1 MIYKGGDLILTN
13 DNKVRRNDLSLRLK
27 YIGIKTRIFKIAP
40 FMYVIL
46 CSNIPDDFEK
56 IKTYFDRSIRYVTLQ
71 ISLSDQVPEHYIEEL
86 SPIDMEHPVDDFRA
100 TARTRAE
107 IEEYIYG
114 RYHDFDI
121 RKIVPSEGGINFHMD
136 IYVGSDVSDKQIARL
151 QKELTEVDFGTDQI
165 QVLRTTDP
173 PEDKTKLNP
182 QDSVMWL
189 NTNKSYPFT
198 VAETDFWYDNIEAI
212 YDGSVKRKDL
222 SFCRDGELKCFVNAS
237 VFPVINLRSL
247 LLLYDTV
254 YLALPIENFLDEFL
268 EMQGMKKKE
277 LVQLVSMGKVVLLL
291 GNDETRYDRQVIL
304 DAYKESP
311 DSVIGRRAMNAM
323 MIAQLVEMKNQ
334 YAANYPMAYEMASQ
348 LAKYGNQKQDE
359 VALHI
364 SELLAWPY
372 RVVGES
378 FGILQNSSPMAVSN
392 FGINRLAYNFFRE
405 HDQKSAIEFEF
416 ISKAESA
423 HLAMALDATYF
434 PFRAENDNKIYTDE
448 AETSMMEGMMK
459 VYWYAP
465 EQVKRMQ
472 SIWNTN
478 YTERNMLEFFDT
490 KENIDILR
498 TANMADKYQTP
509 LKFRAILENLE
520 KMEETDRRQKIR
532 EYNNILAEASERT
545 AKSTSIVDF
554 MLGTT
559 GFLNFG
565 SYLNTI
571 LNLLGLLKGVPDMMP
586 GATERKDLQKFRS
599 IAKELGTDN
608 PEKTGEEVYLLDRIS
623 PVANLR

>member
-1 MIYKGGDLILTN
+1 MLTN
-13 DNKVRRNDLSLRLK
+13 DNNVRRNDLSLRLK

-40 FMYVIL
+40 FKYVIL

-56 IKTYFDRSIRYVTLQ
+56 IKTYFDRSIRYLTLQ

-86 SPIDMEHPVDDFRA
+86 FPIDMEHPVDDFRA

-268 EMQGMKKKE
+268 EIQGMKKKE

-392 FGINRLAYNFFRE
+392 FGINQLAYNFFRE

-459 VYWYAP
+459 V
-465 EQVKRMQ
+465 
-472 SIWNTN
+472 
-478 YTERNMLEFFDT
+478 
-490 KENIDILR
+490 
-498 TANMADKYQTP
+498 
-509 LKFRAILENLE
+509 
-520 KMEETDRRQKIR
+520 
-532 EYNNILAEASERT
+532 
-545 AKSTSIVDF
+545 
-554 MLGTT
+554 
-559 GFLNFG
+559 
-565 SYLNTI
+565 
-571 LNLLGLLKGVPDMMP
+571 
-586 GATERKDLQKFRS
+586 
-599 IAKELGTDN
+599 
-608 PEKTGEEVYLLDRIS
+608 
-623 PVANLR
+623 

>member
-1 MIYKGGDLILTN
+1 MLTN
-13 DNKVRRNDLSLRLK
+13 DNNVRRNDLSLRLK

-40 FMYVIL
+40 FKYVIL

-71 ISLSDQVPEHYIEEL
+71 ISLSDQVPEYYIEEL

-334 YAANYPMAYEMASQ
+334 YAVNYPMAYEMASQ

-392 FGINRLAYNFFRE
+392 FGINQLAYNFFRE

-490 KENIDILR
+490 KENIDILDSL
-498 TANMADKYQTP
+498 NIKV
-509 LKFRAILENLE
+509 
-520 KMEETDRRQKIR
+520 EE
-532 EYNNILAEASERT
+532 
-545 AKSTSIVDF
+545 
-554 MLGTT
+554 
-559 GFLNFG
+559 FG
-565 SYLNTI
+565 SNSYRILSHPTWFTKGREKEIISKIFEDITNKGKEFSLAKFNDNLAKLVSCKMSIKANTRI
-571 LNLLGLLKGVPDMMP
+571 TKEAQEEIINKLRKCNNPFNCPHGRP
-586 GATERKDLQKFRS
+586 TIIHFTTYEIERMFKR
-599 IAKELGTDN
+599 
-608 PEKTGEEVYLLDRIS
+608 V
-623 PVANLR
+623 V

>member
-1 MIYKGGDLILTN
+1 M
-13 DNKVRRNDLSLRLK
+13 
-27 YIGIKTRIFKIAP
+27 
-40 FMYVIL
+40 
-46 CSNIPDDFEK
+46 
-56 IKTYFDRSIRYVTLQ
+56 
-71 ISLSDQVPEHYIEEL
+71 PEHYIEEL

-364 SELLAWPY
+364 SELLA
-372 RVVGES
+372 
-378 FGILQNSSPMAVSN
+378 
-392 FGINRLAYNFFRE
+392 
-405 HDQKSAIEFEF
+405 
-416 ISKAESA
+416 
-423 HLAMALDATYF
+423 
-434 PFRAENDNKIYTDE
+434 
-448 AETSMMEGMMK
+448 
-459 VYWYAP
+459 
-465 EQVKRMQ
+465 
-472 SIWNTN
+472 
-478 YTERNMLEFFDT
+478 
-490 KENIDILR
+490 
-498 TANMADKYQTP
+498 
-509 LKFRAILENLE
+509 
-520 KMEETDRRQKIR
+520 
-532 EYNNILAEASERT
+532 
-545 AKSTSIVDF
+545 
-554 MLGTT
+554 
-559 GFLNFG
+559 
-565 SYLNTI
+565 
-571 LNLLGLLKGVPDMMP
+571 
-586 GATERKDLQKFRS
+586 
-599 IAKELGTDN
+599 
-608 PEKTGEEVYLLDRIS
+608 
-623 PVANLR
+623 

>member
-1 MIYKGGDLILTN
+1 M
-13 DNKVRRNDLSLRLK
+13 
-27 YIGIKTRIFKIAP
+27 
-40 FMYVIL
+40 
-46 CSNIPDDFEK
+46 
-56 IKTYFDRSIRYVTLQ
+56 
-71 ISLSDQVPEHYIEEL
+71 
-86 SPIDMEHPVDDFRA
+86 
-100 TARTRAE
+100 
-107 IEEYIYG
+107 
-114 RYHDFDI
+114 
-121 RKIVPSEGGINFHMD
+121 
-136 IYVGSDVSDKQIARL
+136 
-151 QKELTEVDFGTDQI
+151 
-165 QVLRTTDP
+165 
-173 PEDKTKLNP
+173 
-182 QDSVMWL
+182 
-189 NTNKSYPFT
+189 
-198 VAETDFWYDNIEAI
+198 
-212 YDGSVKRKDL
+212 
-222 SFCRDGELKCFVNAS
+222 
-237 VFPVINLRSL
+237 
-247 LLLYDTV
+247 
-254 YLALPIENFLDEFL
+254 DEFL

-277 LVQLVSMGKVVLLL
+277 LIQLVSMGKVVLLL

-392 FGINRLAYNFFRE
+392 FGINQLAYNFFRE

-490 KENIDILR
+490 KR
-498 TANMADKYQTP
+498 KY
-509 LKFRAILENLE
+509 
-520 KMEETDRRQKIR
+520 
-532 EYNNILAEASERT
+532 
-545 AKSTSIVDF
+545 
-554 MLGTT
+554 
-559 GFLNFG
+559 
-565 SYLNTI
+565 
-571 LNLLGLLKGVPDMMP
+571 
-586 GATERKDLQKFRS
+586 
-599 IAKELGTDN
+599 
-608 PEKTGEEVYLLDRIS
+608 
-623 PVANLR
+623 

>member
-1 MIYKGGDLILTN
+1 MLTN
-13 DNKVRRNDLSLRLK
+13 DNNVRRNDLSLRLK

-40 FMYVIL
+40 FKYVIL

-121 RKIVPSEGGINFHMD
+121 RKIVPNEGGINFHMD

-254 YLALPIENFLDEFL
+254 YLALPIENFLGEFL

-392 FGINRLAYNFFRE
+392 FGINQLAYNFFRE

-448 AETSMMEGMMK
+448 AETSMM
-459 VYWYAP
+459 
-465 EQVKRMQ
+465 
-472 SIWNTN
+472 
-478 YTERNMLEFFDT
+478 
-490 KENIDILR
+490 KE
-498 TANMADKYQTP
+498 
-509 LKFRAILENLE
+509 
-520 KMEETDRRQKIR
+520 
-532 EYNNILAEASERT
+532 
-545 AKSTSIVDF
+545 
-554 MLGTT
+554 
-559 GFLNFG
+559 
-565 SYLNTI
+565 
-571 LNLLGLLKGVPDMMP
+571 
-586 GATERKDLQKFRS
+586 
-599 IAKELGTDN
+599 
-608 PEKTGEEVYLLDRIS
+608 
-623 PVANLR
+623 

>member
-1 MIYKGGDLILTN
+1 MLTN
-13 DNKVRRNDLSLRLK
+13 DNNVRRNDLSLRLK

-40 FMYVIL
+40 FKYVIL

-86 SPIDMEHPVDDFRA
+86 FPIDMEHPVDDFRA
-100 TARTRAE
+100 TARTRDE

-304 DAYKESP
+304 DA
-311 DSVIGRRAMNAM
+311 
-323 MIAQLVEMKNQ
+323 
-334 YAANYPMAYEMASQ
+334 
-348 LAKYGNQKQDE
+348 
-359 VALHI
+359 
-364 SELLAWPY
+364 
-372 RVVGES
+372 
-378 FGILQNSSPMAVSN
+378 
-392 FGINRLAYNFFRE
+392 
-405 HDQKSAIEFEF
+405 
-416 ISKAESA
+416 
-423 HLAMALDATYF
+423 TYF

-509 LKFRAILENLE
+509 MKFRAILENLE

-565 SYLNTI
+565 YYLNTI

-599 IAKELGTDN
+599 IAKELGTNN

>member
-1 MIYKGGDLILTN
+1 M
-13 DNKVRRNDLSLRLK
+13 
-27 YIGIKTRIFKIAP
+27 
-40 FMYVIL
+40 
-46 CSNIPDDFEK
+46 
-56 IKTYFDRSIRYVTLQ
+56 
-71 ISLSDQVPEHYIEEL
+71 
-86 SPIDMEHPVDDFRA
+86 
-100 TARTRAE
+100 
-107 IEEYIYG
+107 
-114 RYHDFDI
+114 
-121 RKIVPSEGGINFHMD
+121 
-136 IYVGSDVSDKQIARL
+136 
-151 QKELTEVDFGTDQI
+151 
-165 QVLRTTDP
+165 
-173 PEDKTKLNP
+173 
-182 QDSVMWL
+182 
-189 NTNKSYPFT
+189 
-198 VAETDFWYDNIEAI
+198 
-212 YDGSVKRKDL
+212 
-222 SFCRDGELKCFVNAS
+222 
-237 VFPVINLRSL
+237 
-247 LLLYDTV
+247 
-254 YLALPIENFLDEFL
+254 
-268 EMQGMKKKE
+268 
-277 LVQLVSMGKVVLLL
+277 
-291 GNDETRYDRQVIL
+291 
-304 DAYKESP
+304 
-311 DSVIGRRAMNAM
+311 
-323 MIAQLVEMKNQ
+323 
-334 YAANYPMAYEMASQ
+334 
-348 LAKYGNQKQDE
+348 
-359 VALHI
+359 ALHI

-392 FGINRLAYNFFRE
+392 FGINQLAYNFFRE